1 MLTYDLLNVAR
12 QESTGAARLLP
23 GDHAALVAALG
34 AFETDHARY
43 GDKIDVYI
51 VKQETLDQRAML
63 QLLAKTDVSR
73 AFVTPSPDSTR

>member
-1 MLTYDLLNVAR
+1 MTR
-12 QESTGAARLLP
+12 QESAGAARLLP

-51 VKQETLDQRAML
+51 VKQETLDHRAML

-73 AFVTPSPDSTR
+73 ILVTPSPDLGR